1 MIKLFIIA
9 DDFTGALD
17 TGVQFAAHGAS
28 TRVVTRLECNL
39 ASEDVDVLVLDAE
52 TRHLPPT
59 DAYWVVR
66 EAVLAARGVPY
77 VYKKTDSV
85 LRGNIG
91 AELAA
96 AMDAR
101 GVEGMPF
108 IPELPSMGRV
118 AREGIYY
125 VGGVPVSKSPLGQD
139 PFDPVTTSDIRALI
153 TRQTDRTVSI
163 RELGVNTKASFPGI
177 VAYDAETDE
186 DLVRIGRELGLE
198 RLHLSAGCA
207 GFAAVLAE
215 MLEFTGTAPN
225 ISSVP
230 RAFFMICG
238 SVNPVTRVQ
247 VAKAI
252 EAGFTRIWMGDE
264 SALNGPMT
272 SRMILDANQQIEKPA
287 ILPGGDE
294 ERLRILTELTS
305 AAKGFLDRGLDAT
318 LMCVGGDTLMALM
331 KAVGVSTLTPLC
343 EVTKGVVLTSF
354 DYAPPG
360 SGLRTYYILSKSGG
374 FGEPDLLRQLAGQIG
389 A

>member
-186 DLVRIGRELGLE
+186 DLVWIGRELGLE

>member
-163 RELGVNTKASFPGI
+163 RELGVNTKASFSGI

-360 SGLRTYYILSKSGG
+360 SGLRMYYILSKSGG

>member
-1 MIKLFIIA
+1 MPKLFIIA

-17 TGVQFAAHGAS
+17 TGVQFAARGAS
-28 TRVVTRLECNL
+28 TRVVTRLEGNL
-39 ASEDVDVLVLDAE
+39 TSERVDVLVLDAE

-59 DAYWVVR
+59 DAYWVIR
-66 EAVLAARGVPY
+66 KAVLAARDVPY
-77 VYKKTDSV
+77 IYKKTDSA

-101 GVEGMPF
+101 GVDGMPF
-108 IPELPSMGRV
+108 IPALPSMRRV

-125 VGGVPVSKSPLGQD
+125 VDGVPVSKSPFGQD
-139 PFDPVTTSDIRALI
+139 PFEPVVSSDIRALS
-153 TRQTDRTVSI
+153 TRQTDRSVLIHEHGMNADIPFS
-163 RELGVNTKASFPGI
+163 GI

-198 RLHLSAGCA
+198 RLGLSAGCA
-207 GFAAVLAE
+207 GFASVLAGLLGFNG
-215 MLEFTGTAPN
+215 MAPKV
-225 ISSVP
+225 STLP
-230 RAFFMICG
+230 MALFMICG
-238 SVNPVTRVQ
+238 SVNPITRIQ
-247 VAKAI
+247 IAKGI

-264 SALNGPMT
+264 EALNGAVTP
-272 SRMILDANQQIEKPA
+272 RMILDANQQIEVPV
-287 ILPGGDE
+287 ILSGRDE
-294 ERLRILTELTS
+294 DRLRILTELTS

-331 KAVGVSTLTPLC
+331 EAVGVSTLTPLC
-343 EVTKGVVLTSF
+343 EVAKGVVLTSF
-354 DYAPPG
+354 EYAPPG
-360 SGLRTYYILSKSGG
+360 SERRTYYILSKSGG

>member
-125 VGGVPVSKSPLGQD
+125 VDGVPVSKSPLGQD

-163 RELGVNTKASFPGI
+163 RELGVNTKASFSGI

>member
-163 RELGVNTKASFPGI
+163 RELGVNTKASFSGI

-305 AAKGFLDRGLDAT
+305 AAKGFLDRGRDAT
-318 LMCVGGDTLMALM
+318 LMCVGGDTLTALM
-331 KAVGVSTLTPLC
+331 KVVGVSTLTPLC

-360 SGLRTYYILSKSGG
+360 SGLRMYYILSKSGG

>member
-163 RELGVNTKASFPGI
+163 RELGVNTKASFSGI

>member
-264 SALNGPMT
+264 LALNGPMT